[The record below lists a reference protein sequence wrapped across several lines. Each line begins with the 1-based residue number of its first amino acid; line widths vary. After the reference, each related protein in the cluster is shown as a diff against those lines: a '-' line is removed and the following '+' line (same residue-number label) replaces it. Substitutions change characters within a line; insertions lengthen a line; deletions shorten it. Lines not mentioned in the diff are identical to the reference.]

1 MPAPVL
7 GLPALLQSL
16 ATIGVGGAIGY
27 KAQKSLKDAD
37 INVRDFE
44 EPELRMLRALLMP
57 SQAIGSEIK
66 EALIQK
72 KEDDKQPE
80 KEQERSFEIVTKPM
94 PKKPEDPEPPQDPN
108 PVEEVAKDLILEKAI
123 EKAQEPTEKL
133 FDFIKKSPFGF
144 TTDLEGNPVKE
155 GFVVAETKLTEIALP
170 QKELTLETVKKYAQN
185 LKRLSDATDREIKAG
200 GWFNEDD
207 GKYYLDGPVVYDTL
221 EEALYA
227 GDAGDQIAIYD
238 LGNDEQIDTKEGIK
252 RLKEAGTYNSET
264 ADVFRRNRE
273 KLDKRLREV
282 GVQDKGQ
289 SDEE

>member
-7 GLPALLQSL
+7 GLQALLQ
-16 ATIGVGGAIGY
+16 AIGTIGVGGAVGY
-27 KAQKSLKDAD
+27 KAQKSLKDANID
-37 INVRDFE
+37 VKDFE
-44 EPELRMLRALLMP
+44 EPELRMMRALLMP
-57 SQAIGSEIK
+57 SQAIGTQIK
-66 EALIQK
+66 EDLINKKIEDK
-72 KEDDKQPE
+72 KEPE
-80 KEQERSFEIVTKPM
+80 EQQSFDLVTKPM

-108 PVEEVAKDLILEKAI
+108 PIEEVAKEIVTQKTI

-155 GFVVAETKLTEIALP
+155 GFALAETKLTEIALP

-238 LGNDEQIDTKEGIK
+238 LGNDEQINTKEGIK

>member
-7 GLPALLQSL
+7 GLQALLQ
-16 ATIGVGGAIGY
+16 AIGTIGVGGAVGY
-27 KAQKSLKDAD
+27 KAQKSLKDANID
-37 INVRDFE
+37 VKDFE

-57 SQAIGSEIK
+57 SQAIGTQIK
-66 EALIQK
+66 EDLINKKIEDK
-72 KEDDKQPE
+72 KEPE
-80 KEQERSFEIVTKPM
+80 EQQSFDLVTKPM

-108 PVEEVAKDLILEKAI
+108 PIEEVAKEIVTQKTI

-155 GFVVAETKLTEIALP
+155 GFALAETKLTEIALP

-238 LGNDEQIDTKEGIK
+238 LGNDEQINTKEGIK